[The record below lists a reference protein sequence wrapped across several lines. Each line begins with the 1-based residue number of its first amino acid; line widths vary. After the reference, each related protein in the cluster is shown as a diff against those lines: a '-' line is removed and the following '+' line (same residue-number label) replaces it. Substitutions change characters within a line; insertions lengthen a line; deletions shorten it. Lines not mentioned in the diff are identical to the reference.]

1 MTIHKDLSP
10 SSHGV
15 EGDEDW
21 HDEGDD
27 GKEEKRGRH
36 LSFFPFPSSPRAPL
50 EHFPR

>member
-10 SSHGV
+10 SSHRV

-27 GKEEKRGRH
+27 GKEKREGDIYR
-36 LSFFPFPSSPRAPL
+36 FFPSHLPRAHL
-50 EHFPR
+50 